1 MKILLEWLKD
11 FADVSVPASKLAA
24 DLTLAGVSVETITAA
39 DPEASGGAGT
49 LLDLEITPNRPDLL
63 AHYGVAR
70 EVAALYSKPLKAVN
84 PAPAE
89 ATAPASQA
97 AQVEIAAPDLC
108 HRYVALVLRNLKV
121 GPSPDWLRQRLAAC
135 GIASIN
141 NIVDV
146 TNYVLLELGHPTH
159 AFDLDTLAEQ
169 HIIVRN
175 AKAGEKLTTLDGV
188 TRALKPHHLVIADAR
203 RPVALAG
210 IMGGAETE
218 ISFQTK
224 NVLLESAWFD
234 PITTRRAAQ
243 ELGLRTEASYR
254 FERGMD
260 LEAPLRVARRCAEL
274 FLELA
279 GGELLAGALDIY
291 PRRWQ
296 APEIHLRES
305 DIVRMLGQPLPA
317 KDIERI
323 LTALGCATAPT
334 GKDAWQV
341 TPPSWRRDLTRDVDL
356 IEELARHYGYDKFPT
371 RLPLVRQPVSR
382 QPDASAQAAVRAA
395 LEAQGY
401 DETINFA
408 LTSAAAAEKFL
419 PPGETLAPL
428 HNPLSEE
435 TAVLRPSGLLSLV
448 ETLAWNVNRGQRH
461 LRLYEIGK
469 GYTVRRGQ
477 FHERRVLTLGA
488 TGLRREKSV
497 GEAEQPYD
505 FFALKGAV
513 ETVLEPF
520 ALSSVE
526 FRSGDA
532 ACFDPARRAAV
543 FAGQQPL
550 GVLGR
555 LSPALASQFKLRQDS
570 YLAELDLEAL
580 YAAGLRPRRY
590 QPLSRFPAVARDFS
604 LVLDQSVSFGAVR
617 RVIEKLDLPELTAVA
632 AVDRFRG
639 GQIPPRKYSLLIR
652 VTFQSAEQTL
662 TEEQIRSQSECI
674 VKALETQLGAT
685 LRA

>member
-11 FADVSVPASKLAA
+11 FVDAPAPAAKLAA
-24 DLTLAGVSVETITAA
+24 DLTLAGVSVETVSPA
-39 DPEASGGAGT
+39 ENGAGT
-49 LLDLEITPNRPDLL
+49 VLDLEITPNRPDLL
-63 AHYGVAR
+63 GHYGVAR
-70 EVAALYSKPLKAVN
+70 EVAALYSKPLKPVE
-84 PAPAE
+84 PKPIEGAP
-89 ATAPASQA
+89 PASQA

-108 HRYVALVLRNLKV
+108 HRYVALVLCNVKV
-121 GPSPDWLRQRLAAC
+121 QPSPDWLRLRLEAC
-135 GIASIN
+135 GLASIN

-159 AFDLDTLAEQ
+159 AFDLDTLAEKR
-169 HIIVRN
+169 IVVRT
-175 AKAGEKLTTLDGV
+175 AKPDEKLTTLDGV
-188 TRALKPHHLVIADAR
+188 ARTLKPHQLVIADAR
-203 RPVALAG
+203 RAVALAG

-218 ISFQTK
+218 ISLQTR

-234 PITTRRAAQ
+234 PVTTRRAAQ

-260 LEAPLRVARRCAEL
+260 VEAPLRVARRCAEL
-274 FLELA
+274 FLTLA
-279 GGELLAGALDIY
+279 GGELLAGALDVY

-296 APEIHLRES
+296 APEIPLRQGE
-305 DIVRMLGQPLPA
+305 IARLLGAPLP
-317 KDIERI
+317 DSVIER
-323 LTALGCATAPT
+323 LLAALGCVATRS
-334 GKDAWQV
+334 GQDAWRV
-341 TPPSWRRDLTRDVDL
+341 RAPSWRRDLSREVDL
-356 IEELARHYGYDKFPT
+356 IEELARHHGYDKFPA
-371 RLPLVRQPVSR
+371 RLPPTRQPVAR
-382 QPDASAQAAVRAA
+382 PPYARAQTALRET

-408 LTSAAAAEKFL
+408 LSSAGAAEQFL

-428 HNPLSEE
+428 RNPLSEE

-469 GYTVRRGQ
+469 TYTVRRGQ
-477 FHERRVLTLGA
+477 FHERLVLTLGA
-488 TGLRREKSV
+488 TGLLREKSV
-497 GEAEQPYD
+497 EEAERAFD

-513 ETVLEPF
+513 EAVLEPF
-520 ALSSVE
+520 ALPALE
-526 FRSGDA
+526 FRPCDA
-532 ACFDPARRAAV
+532 ACFHPARRAAV
-543 FAGQQPL
+543 SAGEQLL
-550 GVLGR
+550 GVLGQ
-555 LSPALASQFKLRQDS
+555 LSPALAASFKLRQDA

-617 RVIEKLDLPELTAVA
+617 QAIEKLNLSELTAVA

-639 GQIPPRKYSLLIR
+639 GPVPAGKYSLLVR

-662 TEEQIRSQSECI
+662 TEEQIRSQSERI
-674 VKALETQLGAT
+674 VEALQSQLGAT
-685 LRA
+685 LRT